1 MPMMNV
7 MNGGEHAAWSTDFQE
22 YMIIPAS
29 AGTIEEAVRMG
40 AEIFHIL
47 KDVLKEKG
55 YTTTV
60 GDEGGFAP
68 KVREGDNE
76 PLDLIK
82 EAVEKSN
89 YKFGKDIL
97 VAMDIAASE
106 FYTDEPAD
114 YPYENGRYVLKT
126 NGDWKT
132 ADDMINWYE
141 YLVNNYAVVS
151 IEDGLSESDGANWQI
166 LTKRLG
172 SKIQL
177 VGDDLFVTN
186 TKLLKRGIEE
196 NAGNAIL
203 IKPNQIGTLT
213 ETINAVKMAKKAGF
227 KTIMSHRSGETEDV
241 SIAHLAVGLGTGQI
255 KTGSLSRSERLAK
268 YNELI
273 RIAESSPTLQLTR
286 PF

>member
-1 MPMMNV
+1 
-7 MNGGEHAAWSTDFQE
+7 
-22 YMIIPAS
+22 MIIPAT

-55 YTTTV
+55 YPTTV

-68 KVREGDNE
+68 SVRNGDNE

-82 EAVEKSN
+82 EAVEKSS

-97 VAMDIAASE
+97 IAMDIAASE
-106 FYTDEPAD
+106 FYTNKPGDP
-114 YPYENGRYVLKT
+114 PYENGHYELKT

-132 ADDMINWYE
+132 ADDMINWYD
-141 YLVNNYAVVS
+141 YLVNNYSVVS
-151 IEDGLSESDGANWQI
+151 IEDGLSENDWANWAV
-166 LTKRLG
+166 LTKRLP
-172 SKIQL
+172 KIQL

-196 NAGNAIL
+196 KVANSIL

-213 ETINAVKMAKKAGF
+213 ETIDAVKMAKKAGY

-241 SIAHLAVGLGTGQI
+241 TIAHLAVGLGTDQI
-255 KTGSLSRSERLAK
+255 KTGSLSRSDRIAK

-273 RIAESSPTLQLTR
+273 RIAESNSKLKLAH